1 MGSQPGSMMLWAG
14 NSIGE
19 GSSFS
24 SIGPIM
30 QLHGME
36 LLGFPKVSNFPRDAH
51 LLPTFVKFSLL
62 ILGVDAKDSTCPG
75 NLTSG
80 QPMSLHSTGDRTSF
94 LLPGM
99 STKVPPF
106 GKGQGTLLVETGT
119 MDTGLLDASG
129 LAGTI
134 GLGEW

>member
-1 MGSQPGSMMLWAG
+1 MLPAFVR
-14 NSIGE
+14 
-19 GSSFS
+19 FS
-24 SIGPIM
+24 P
-30 QLHGME
+30 L
-36 LLGFPKVSNFPRDAH
+36 
-51 LLPTFVKFSLL
+51 T
-62 ILGVDAKDSTCPG
+62 LGVDAKGSTCPG

-80 QPMSLHSTGDRTSF
+80 QPTSLHSTGDRTSF

-119 MDTGLLDASG
+119 MDTGLLDTSG

-134 GLGEW
+134 GSGEW